1 MRKIVKIAD
10 EVAADLNGHGFGEAF
25 TAVRSYHPTADLKDL
40 RELRVTVVPK
50 SEGLVLAGR
59 DSDLVTYDV
68 DIGVQKKLSAGTPG
82 GSDAAEIDAL
92 LELVEEICQFLNRRG
107 ADGAVWVGT
116 ANDPIY
122 MPEHLEQ
129 LRQFTSVI
137 TVSYR
142 LLT

>member
-10 EVAADLNGHGFGEAF
+10 EIAADLNGRSFGQAF
-25 TAVRSYHPTADLKDL
+25 MAVRSYHPTADLKEL
-40 RELRVTVVPK
+40 QELRLTVVPK

-59 DSDLVTYDV
+59 NSDLVTYDV

-82 GSDAAEIDAL
+82 GSDADEIDAL
-92 LELVEEICQFLNRRG
+92 LELVQEICEFLNRRTVV
-107 ADGAVWVGT
+107 GAVWVGT

-122 MPEHLEQ
+122 IPEHLEQ